1 MATIDIDNQ
10 PLVAPAITAGLAA
23 LRSRLRRYVWLEG
36 CGAAAAWL
44 GAAFWATLVIDWF
57 FEPPAAVRVA
67 LLAAVAIGWVAVVV
81 ERIGR
86 RAFVRVSDSNAAT
99 VLERRFPQLNDSLLT
114 AVMLTAHPTA
124 PAEIDHELLAL
135 TCREAAAHM
144 AQLDVRKAFN
154 PRPLRRNCGAA
165 GLLALSVAAF
175 ALLLPD
181 ASRTW
186 TRRMLL
192 FSDELWPRST
202 RLEVEGFAGGVQKVA
217 RGADVEVVARADLNM
232 PVVPQA
238 VEVRYRT
245 QGGGRGRA
253 TMDRRG
259 VARGPEDRF
268 QEYAYTFRSV
278 LADIHFDVAGG
289 DDRVRDRRIQVVD
302 SPTIS
307 QMVLDCD
314 LPAYIGRKEPPLP
327 VSGVMQIPA
336 GSRVTVR
343 AAAAN
348 KDLVQVQVSGI
359 VDDRP
364 APPKV
369 LRGSDLTADRRGF
382 SYALGPLL
390 KDTTLLF
397 TLTDA
402 DGIRGRDPVRLALV
416 PLPDRPPQMAV
427 QLDSIGTAVT
437 PQARIPAVGRITDD
451 YGLGRAWFEYAVDQ
465 QKPGSREIRQFA
477 DHPAD
482 FPLAGATLEAR
493 DLALRPGQKLAVSVK
508 AADLCDL
515 GQGPNVSSSERWL
528 LDVVTPEQLR
538 VMLES
543 RELVLRQ
550 RFDAMVLEMTETRDL
565 LARLNVG
572 PPAALPAKKTDPPKE
587 PASETRKGREP
598 GDDEPND
605 SPARQRVLR
614 RLRVEGAL
622 TNCHKSTPELLGL
635 ADSFDDIRK
644 ELINNRIDTE
654 ELKERLQKGIAEPLR
669 RIAEAMI
676 PELERRLEGLQA
688 VLDDAASSPAMRARA
703 QQQADE
709 ILLAMRKVRDR
720 MIEVED
726 FNEAVGLLREII
738 KTQDQLHQETEQR
751 HKQKIRELLKE

>member
-1 MATIDIDNQ
+1 MATIDLDNQ
-10 PLVAPAITAGLAA
+10 PLLAPAIAAGLAA
-23 LRSRLRRYVWLEG
+23 LRRRLRQYVWLEG
-36 CGAAAAWL
+36 CGVTLAWL

-57 FEPPAAVRVA
+57 FEPTPALRVTMLAV
-67 LLAAVAIGWVAVVV
+67 VAIVWIVLVVQW
-81 ERIGR
+81 IGR
-86 RAFVRVSDSNAAT
+86 RAFVRISDSNAAT

-114 AVMLTAHPTA
+114 AVLLTSQPAD
-124 PAEIDHELLAL
+124 PAEIDRDLLAA
-135 TCREAAAHM
+135 TCREAATRM
-144 AQLDVRKAFN
+144 ARLDVRKVFDS
-154 PRPLRRNCGAA
+154 RPLWRNCGAA
-165 GLLALSVAAF
+165 GVLVLSVAAF
-175 ALLLPD
+175 AVLLPD
-181 ASRTW
+181 AFGTW
-186 TRRMLL
+186 TRRVLT

-217 RGADVEVVARADLNM
+217 RGADVEVVARADASM
-232 PVVPQA
+232 PVVPQV

-259 VARGPEDRF
+259 VAHSPEDRF

-278 LADIHFDVAGG
+278 LADIHFDVVGG

-307 QMVLDCD
+307 QMTLDCE
-314 LPAYIGRKEPPLP
+314 LPAYIGRKERPLP
-327 VSGVMQIPA
+327 VSGVMQLPA

-348 KDLVQVQVSGI
+348 KDLVQVQVNGI

-364 APPKV
+364 APLKV
-369 LRGSDLTADRRGF
+369 LKGDDLTADRRGF

-397 TLTDA
+397 TLTDS
-402 DGIRGRDPVRLALV
+402 DGIRGRDPVRLSLV
-416 PLPDRPPQMAV
+416 PLPDRPPQLAV
-427 QLDSIGTAVT
+427 QLDGIGTAVT
-437 PQARIPAVGRITDD
+437 PQARIPAAGRITDD
-451 YGLGRAWFEYAVDQ
+451 YGLGRVWFEYAVDA
-465 QKPGSREIRQFA
+465 QKPGDRMVRQFT
-477 DHPAD
+477 DHPTD
-482 FPLAGATLEAR
+482 FQLAAAAMELA

-515 GQGPNVSSSERWL
+515 GHGPNVAGSERWL

-550 RFDAMVLEMTETRDL
+550 RFDAMVQEMTETRDL
-565 LARLNVG
+565 LARLDIAP
-572 PPAALPAKKTDPPKE
+572 PPAAEPAKK
-587 PASETRKGREP
+587 PADAAAKGREP
-598 GDDEPND
+598 GDDEPAD
-605 SPARQRVLR
+605 SPARQGTLR
-614 RLRVEGAL
+614 RLRIEGAL
-622 TNCHKSTPELLGL
+622 TNCRKNTPEVLGL
-635 ADSFDDIRK
+635 AESFDDIRK

-654 ELKERLQKGIAEPLR
+654 ELKDRLQKGIAEPLR

-676 PELERRLEGLQA
+676 PELERRLEALQA
-688 VLDDAASSPAMRARA
+688 VLDDPAKSPALRARA

-726 FNEAVGLLREII
+726 FNEAVNLLREII
-738 KTQDQLHQETEQR
+738 KTQDQLRNETEQR